1 MLALSQDVQQNRPVE
16 AREHIRRFHE
26 LFFTLS
32 PDKSAIESNIQ
43 RALYLSDESA
53 IGYYRNLQ
61 EKGYFNRMIAGNIS
75 QTLTVD
81 SIQGNFDS
89 YPYEMK
95 TYSRQHIIRSSSVTE
110 RSLVTTCRLRNVTR
124 SDNNPQGL
132 PSSKTGT
139 SDSMKDN
146 GIKKVFHSFRTEKD
160 RHIAKLRRRWQR
172 LSYRQQR
179 IIILYLLGLFAAID
193 LAYIVGGFCGTDKFP
208 IEVQHL
214 QRIAL
219 PQTDSI
225 QPLKNN
231 ISNDTI
237 R

>member
-26 LFFTLS
+26 LFFILS

-81 SIQGNFDS
+81 SIQGNFNS

-124 SDNNPQGL
+124 SDNNPQGFLIGL
-132 PSSKTGT
+132 PLVQNGERPIYNKTPQAMAT
-139 SDSMKDN
+139 
-146 GIKKVFHSFRTEKD
+146 
-160 RHIAKLRRRWQR
+160 AKLPAAKDYHPLPARTLCRHRPCLHR
-172 LSYRQQR
+172 GRFLRDRQ
-179 IIILYLLGLFAAID
+179 
-193 LAYIVGGFCGTDKFP
+193 
-208 IEVQHL
+208 
-214 QRIAL
+214 
-219 PQTDSI
+219 
-225 QPLKNN
+225 
-231 ISNDTI
+231 ISD
-237 R
+237 

>member
-1 MLALSQDVQQNRPVE
+1 MLALSQDAQQNRPVE

-32 PDKSAIESNIQ
+32 PDKDAIESNVG

-81 SIQGNFDS
+81 SIQGNFNS

-124 SDNNPQGL
+124 SDNNPQGFIIEGFEI
-132 PSSKTGT
+132 TEN
-139 SDSMKDN
+139 KD
-146 GIKKVFHSFRTEKD
+146 
-160 RHIAKLRRRWQR
+160 
-172 LSYRQQR
+172 
-179 IIILYLLGLFAAID
+179 
-193 LAYIVGGFCGTDKFP
+193 
-208 IEVQHL
+208 L
-214 QRIAL
+214 Q
-219 PQTDSI
+219 T
-225 QPLKNN
+225 LK
-231 ISNDTI
+231 

>member
-81 SIQGNFDS
+81 SIRGNFDS
-89 YPYEMK
+89 YPYRMK
-95 TYSRQHIIRSSSVTE
+95 AYCRQHIISTWNDCFVASLNGYNVERDVSSSQ
-110 RSLVTTCRLRNVTR
+110 LMQRNVQ
-124 SDNNPQGL
+124 D
-132 PSSKTGT
+132 
-139 SDSMKDN
+139 
-146 GIKKVFHSFRTEKD
+146 FC
-160 RHIAKLRRRWQR
+160 
-172 LSYRQQR
+172 
-179 IIILYLLGLFAAID
+179 LFAHF
-193 LAYIVGGFCGTDKFP
+193 G
-208 IEVQHL
+208 
-214 QRIAL
+214 
-219 PQTDSI
+219 S
-225 QPLKNN
+225 
-231 ISNDTI
+231 
-237 R
+237 

>member
-26 LFFTLS
+26 LFFSLS
-32 PDKSAIESNIQ
+32 PDKSAIESNVQ

-81 SIQGNFDS
+81 SIQGNFGS

-95 TYSRQHIIRSSSVTE
+95 AYCRQHIIRSSSVTE

-124 SDNNPQGL
+124 SDNNPQGFL
-132 PSSKTGT
+132 IEGFT
-139 SDSMKDN
+139 
-146 GIKKVFHSFRTEKD
+146 
-160 RHIAKLRRRWQR
+160 
-172 LSYRQQR
+172 
-179 IIILYLLGLFAAID
+179 IIENRDIGQY
-193 LAYIVGGFCGTDKFP
+193 
-208 IEVQHL
+208 E
-214 QRIAL
+214 R
-219 PQTDSI
+219 
-225 QPLKNN
+225 
-231 ISNDTI
+231 
-237 R
+237 